1 MWSPLRDS
9 RRVLSNT
16 LSRGRVLLR
25 CNRVRNGSSERANS
39 CVRVKRCAIV
49 AAVSGWTASDILALG
64 GLVYGRVPSSRTER
78 QKCKGG
84 GHRAHV
90 WVRRLLAT
98 PAQVKGLLLQR
109 YRATACVPARCR
121 DVAPAIR

>member
-16 LSRGRVLLR
+16 LSWGRVLLR
-25 CNRVRNGSSERANS
+25 CNRVRNESSERANS

-49 AAVSGWTASDILALG
+49 AAVGGWTASDILALG

-84 GHRAHV
+84 ASSTRMGKALV
-90 WVRRLLAT
+90 GDTCAGEGTVAAALSGDRLRTRKVL
-98 PAQVKGLLLQR
+98 
-109 YRATACVPARCR
+109 RCR
-121 DVAPAIR
+121 AGD

>member
-84 GHRAHV
+84 GSSSTRTGKALV
-90 WVRRLLAT
+90 GDTCAGEGTVAAALSGDRLRT
-98 PAQVKGLLLQR
+98 RK
-109 YRATACVPARCR
+109 VPRCR
-121 DVAPAIR
+121 ASD